1 MYTAGNP
8 VMLVDPDGMGTKPPK
23 RRKFRRRKF
32 RLKRRKGIPRV
43 GRNVLR
49 PHTRRAHHS
58 PAYWFAKLSGKP
70 LTIPMGRYRTSRW
83 INVGAGGAGKT
94 TFFYQPPNMGT
105 YSLRSMRI
113 RGNGS
118 GVIGALITTG
128 PNVANGAFGFPI
140 DGFGA
145 LFGGMNGAPVGFIPF
160 LNQFLYLNT
169 FRGGILNIAVVY
181 GIIPNS
187 IRLNPFFRRTTSW
200 AVYRGGVSNNLGYV
214 LQISVKQW
222 VRINP
227 INRWFGF
234 RWWYGI

>member
-1 MYTAGNP
+1 MIGQNPEQEFAGN
-8 VMLVDPDGMGTKPPK
+8 
-23 RRKFRRRKF
+23 
-32 RLKRRKGIPRV
+32 
-43 GRNVLR
+43 GRNAEAGRVLK
-49 PHTRRAHHS
+49 ALGV
-58 PAYWFAKLSGKP
+58 KLVK
-70 LTIPMGRYRTSRW
+70 
-83 INVGAGGAGKT
+83 AG
-94 TFFYQPPNMGT
+94 FNSYF
-105 YSLRSMRI
+105 
-113 RGNGS
+113 
-118 GVIGALITTG
+118 
-128 PNVANGAFGFPI
+128 
-140 DGFGA
+140 
-145 LFGGMNGAPVGFIPF
+145 MNGAPVGFIPF